1 MRIPVFV
8 SCPSTLSST
17 QERSRALILEELAA
31 FGLEPRAIGRSDYPI
46 DFPLREVAILC
57 RHCSGGVILGFEQF
71 CADSGA
77 WKKDTPEA
85 KVVKGSVSFPS
96 PWNNMEGA
104 ILFALG
110 LPILVFR
117 EPCIS
122 GGIFDI
128 GATDAFIHGMPRPDC
143 APEER
148 ESLRAVVNRWQARV
162 QINYYQSWRLA
173 SNSGT

>member
-1 MRIPVFV
+1 MQRVRAEEERTGRTTRKLWCILCSGALMRIPVFV

-117 EPCIS
+117 EPCIRS
-122 GGIFDI
+122 
-128 GATDAFIHGMPRPDC
+128 
-143 APEER
+143 EEHT
-148 ESLRAVVNRWQARV
+148 S
-162 QINYYQSWRLA
+162 
-173 SNSGT
+173 